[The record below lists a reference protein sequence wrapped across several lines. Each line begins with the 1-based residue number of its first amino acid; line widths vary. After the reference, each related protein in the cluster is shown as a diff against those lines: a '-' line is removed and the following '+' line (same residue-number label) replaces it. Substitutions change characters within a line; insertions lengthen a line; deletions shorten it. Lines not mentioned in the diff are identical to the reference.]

1 MALDYLVPLLDGTGR
16 PILNGSLT
24 YILIPSD
31 QPWSGSFRG
40 GGGTGRGLA
49 EPEYISPRRKP
60 VDTDPIERR
69 PLVRRR
75 GVPAVYTKK
84 AEQIERNNKIAA
96 EIVRLLVEALNREP

>member
-1 MALDYLVPLLDGTGR
+1 
-16 PILNGSLT
+16 
-24 YILIPSD
+24 
-31 QPWSGSFRG
+31 
-40 GGGTGRGLA
+40 
-49 EPEYISPRRKP
+49 

-75 GVPAVYTKK
+75 GVPAVYAKK